1 MSFDEFCSI
10 VRKKISDDEEEREMR
25 DMFRILDKEKR
36 GEVNTDELRSAA
48 GMHVLHARSS
58 DAGISP

>member
-48 GMHVLHARSS
+48 RMHVLYARSS